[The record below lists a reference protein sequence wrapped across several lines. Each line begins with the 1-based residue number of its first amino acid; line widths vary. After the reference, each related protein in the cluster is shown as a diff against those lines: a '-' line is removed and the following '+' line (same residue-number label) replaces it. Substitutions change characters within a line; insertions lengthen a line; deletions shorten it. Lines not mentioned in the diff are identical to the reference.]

1 MEGGIIAAILILLF
15 LVLYISRWTKVIK
28 RGEWRTFNFM
38 QVGAG
43 IGVFAMILH
52 TFVDFNLHI
61 PANQIYFAFL
71 AALFFYQSSNE
82 ANTAPVQTIS
92 EAAKTSQPDA
102 SPIKA
107 EKKSYVVKSTN
118 PFAD

>member
-1 MEGGIIAAILILLF
+1 
-15 LVLYISRWTKVIK
+15 
-28 RGEWRTFNFM
+28 
-38 QVGAG
+38 
-43 IGVFAMILH
+43 MILH

-71 AALFFYQSSNE
+71 AALFFYQSVNE
-82 ANTAPVQTIS
+82 TETAPVQNTDETTKPS
-92 EAAKTSQPDA
+92 SLDTLPVQ
-102 SPIKA
+102 A

>member
-1 MEGGIIAAILILLF
+1 
-15 LVLYISRWTKVIK
+15 
-28 RGEWRTFNFM
+28 M

-102 SPIKA
+102 LPVKA

>member
-1 MEGGIIAAILILLF
+1 MEGGIIAGIFILIF
-15 LVLYISRWTKVIK
+15 LALYVSRWTKVLK
-28 RGEWRTFNFM
+28 RGEWRTLNFM
-38 QVGAG
+38 QIGAG

-71 AALFFYQSSNE
+71 AALFFYQSDNE
-82 ANTAPVQTIS
+82 TEPTPVQAAP
-92 EAAKTSQPDA
+92 EAPKPLRLDTLPVQAQ
-102 SPIKA
+102 
-107 EKKSYVVKSTN
+107 KKSYVVKSTN